1 MNARAKI
8 RKECWE
14 YSHRLVWVVRFTQE
28 MDRAFTFKSWQ
39 EALAFALRCLELANK
54 ST

>member
-14 YSHRLVWVVRFTQE
+14 YSHRLVWVVRFTNE
-28 MDRAFTFKSWQ
+28 MGQAFTFKSWQ
-39 EALAFALRCLELANK
+39 KAIAFALHSLYSPEIK
-54 ST
+54 